1 MQSSFFFGDKHI
13 MQIKGIIF
21 DMDGTLTVPLIDFK
35 QIRYELNVSDGEDLA
50 KTISSWAE
58 PRRTQAWKVIEK
70 YELYAIENNCLQT
83 GVENA
88 LKRFAQANIRLAV
101 ITRNTARSTKAL
113 LAKLPVKFD
122 PVLTREFPHIK
133 PAPEP
138 VLHILE
144 SWRIEARECLM
155 VGDYIHD
162 IESANAAGAISCY
175 FKNPNVKNWDKH
187 ANFTVKSYQE
197 LEKLVFGES

>member
-1 MQSSFFFGDKHI
+1 MR
-13 MQIKGIIF
+13 IKGLIF

-35 QIRYELNVSDGEDLA
+35 QIRHELNIPAGGDLA
-50 KTISSWAE
+50 EIINLWPET
-58 PRRTQAWKVIEK
+58 RRNQAWKVIEK
-70 YELYAIENNCLQT
+70 YELYAIENNCLQS

-88 LKRFAQANIRLAV
+88 LKRFAQAHIPLAI

-144 SWRIEARECLM
+144 SWRIEARECM
-155 VGDYIHD
+155 MIGDYIHD
-162 IESANAAGAISCY
+162 IDSANAAGAISCY
-175 FKNPNVKNWDKH
+175 FQNSKTKCWGKL
-187 ANFTVKSYQE
+187 ANFTIKSYQE
-197 LEKLVFGES
+197 LENLVFG